1 MHTAV
6 TVLKVDLTDCGI
18 TRLDKL
24 KYFEAL
30 QTLVIDHNN
39 LTSMSNCPSI
49 PTLKTLWCNN
59 NQILN
64 LSEFLDVVLKKF
76 PNLQHLSIMRNP
88 CTPSLADLLIQEEIE
103 KEILEKEDDE
113 KSLTQINPEQ
123 VGSDVATTTISSD
136 IVVDDKNNI
145 KGNVI
150 NTELEISIDEN
161 NSGFSSM
168 TNTPRPKHKQN
179 KLSPYEVIHLYR
191 IAVLSKLPQLREL
204 DGIDIT
210 FEEFNASNLP
220 GAGDWLIQD
229 LDDEDENWR
238 WPEGYIPKSEWRTNT
253 FEVRIIRQIQHELD
267 NSGYEYRQNAA
278 KTYWD
283 VNKKTIARYLEASFW
298 KDHLN
303 GVPVSKAII
312 ETIKWR
318 LNNKSGRIPISDRNL
333 LVKGL
338 SSGQMFIS
346 GESLT
351 CRPLMYLI
359 FGRDKLLDSR
369 LNATSLLYTFERAI
383 QSMSP
388 SQTEFIMIMD
398 MAGFGYKNVP
408 SMTIMSEMTEILAK
422 HVPRRL
428 GQVYVVNVSYIVTW
442 VYDMLSISLSD
453 VTKSKFRFISG
464 GKSEMLKVMREQ
476 IDENILP
483 EQYGGK
489 GKLEFDINTY
499 LDSDPYLSEDESKKK
514 FYS

>member
-1 MHTAV
+1 M
-6 TVLKVDLTDCGI
+6 
-18 TRLDKL
+18 
-24 KYFEAL
+24 KYFESL

-39 LTSMSNCPSI
+39 LTSISHCPTI
-49 PTLKTLWCNN
+49 ITLKTLWCNN

-64 LSEFLDVVLKKF
+64 LSEFLDEVANKF

-103 KEILEKEDDE
+103 KEALLQKENNEPNDKSNDINVGQQTSNETATSFMSISNDIDIDSKSSIKNGIDTCDASNGIL
-113 KSLTQINPEQ
+113 
-123 VGSDVATTTISSD
+123 
-136 IVVDDKNNI
+136 
-145 KGNVI
+145 
-150 NTELEISIDEN
+150 DEN
-161 NSGFSSM
+161 RNSPISGDSSM
-168 TNTPRPKHKQN
+168 TNTPTQTPKQK
-179 KLSPYEVIHLYR
+179 KLVSPYDIMHLYR
-191 IAVLSKLPQLREL
+191 IAVLTKLPQLREL
-204 DGIDIT
+204 DGMDIT
-210 FEEFNASNLP
+210 FEEFNASQLT

-229 LDDEDENWR
+229 LEDEDENWK
-238 WPEGYIPKSEWRTNT
+238 WPEGYIPKSEWRTKT
-253 FEVRIIRQIQHELD
+253 FEVGMIRQIQKELD
-267 NSGYEYRQNAA
+267 KSGYNYRENAA

-283 VNKKTIARYLEASFW
+283 INKKTIVRYLEASFW

-312 ETIKWR
+312 ETVNWR
-318 LNNKSGRIPISDRNL
+318 LNNKSGRIPINDRNI

-346 GESLT
+346 GESLNG
-351 CRPLMYLI
+351 RPLMYLI

-369 LNATSLLYTFERAI
+369 LNATCLLYTFERAV

-408 SMTIMSEMTEILAK
+408 SMTVMSEMTEILAK

-464 GKSEMLKVMREQ
+464 GKSEMVRVMKDQ

-489 GKLEFDINTY
+489 GTLDFDINSY
-499 LDSDPYLSEDESKKK
+499 LDCDPYLSDDTEKKL
-514 FYS
+514 YS

>member
-1 MHTAV
+1 M
-6 TVLKVDLTDCGI
+6 LKVDLTDCGI
-18 TRLDKL
+18 TKLDKL
-24 KYFEAL
+24 KYFEVL

-39 LTSMSNCPSI
+39 LASISHCPNIS
-49 PTLKTLWCNN
+49 TLKTLWCNN

-64 LSEFLDVVLKKF
+64 LSEFLDVVAKKF

-103 KEILEKEDDE
+103 KEASDKEISENNIENND
-113 KSLTQINPEQ
+113 INTKML
-123 VGSDVATTTISSD
+123 VSDTAATTALSNSTEEIE
-136 IVVDDKNNI
+136 IDDKKDI
-145 KGNVI
+145 KIETDFEI
-150 NTELEISIDEN
+150 NTGDFEEECNSPISCISN
-161 NSGFSSM
+161 M
-168 TNTPRPKHKQN
+168 TNTPKQKQ

-204 DGIDIT
+204 DGIDVT
-210 FEEFNASNLP
+210 FEEFNESQLR

-229 LDDEDENWR
+229 LNDEDEDWR
-238 WPEGYIPKSEWRTNT
+238 WPEGYTPKSEWRTNS
-253 FEVRIIRQIQHELD
+253 FEVGMIRKIQNELD
-267 NSGYEYRQNAA
+267 KSGYNYRENAT

-318 LNNKSGRIPISDRNL
+318 LNNKSGRIPINDRNI

-338 SSGQMFIS
+338 SSGQMFIC
-346 GESLT
+346 GESLSG
-351 CRPLMYLI
+351 RPLMYLM
-359 FGRDKLLDSR
+359 FGKDKLLDSR
-369 LNATSLLYTFERAI
+369 LNATCLLYTFERAI
-383 QSMSP
+383 QSMS
-388 SQTEFIMIMD
+388 SDQTEFVMIMD

-408 SMTIMSEMTEILAK
+408 SMTIMSEMTDILAK

-464 GKSEMLKVMREQ
+464 GKIEMLKVMREQ
-476 IDENILP
+476 IDENVLP
-483 EQYGGK
+483 EQYGGM
-489 GKLEFDINTY
+489 GKLEFDVNTY
-499 LDSDPYLSEDESKKK
+499 LESDPYLSGNAEKKI
-514 FYS
+514 YS